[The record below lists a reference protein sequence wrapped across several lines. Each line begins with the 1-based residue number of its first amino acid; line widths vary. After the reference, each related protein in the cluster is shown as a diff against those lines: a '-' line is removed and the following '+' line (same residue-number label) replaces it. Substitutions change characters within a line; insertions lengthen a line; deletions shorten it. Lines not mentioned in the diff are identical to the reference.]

1 MKFDPRFPAVLRAR
15 TQLAG
20 AIAGVT
26 ALSAVWG
33 GVAYAEPSQDSLAN
47 LNELSKQSEQLAES
61 IRAAQRDLDAK
72 LQLVAQADSKHAAD
86 LAALDAAKAQL
97 AAFQGTVDTFV
108 SAVYIGGRTDDLT
121 AIMTATSPKNL
132 IDQLSIRRLA
142 AQQMSERLQGLHAA
156 TVQAGKIQTASAVSM
171 VQARVAVD
179 AAAAVRADMQT
190 KQSQLRAR
198 MDEVAQQAVLSAPPA
213 EVMAALGLPA
223 PIPTVGMG
231 GLVPNARRLVAYI
244 MATYPGVQSIGGV
257 RADPL
262 PDHPSGRAIDIMIG
276 SDMGLGDAINAD
288 IQAQAGRFG
297 VQYTMWR
304 VANHYNHVHITVS

>member
-1 MKFDPRFPAVLRAR
+1 MKFDPRSPAVLRAR

-61 IRAAQRDLDAK
+61 IRSAQRDLDAK

-156 TVQAGKIQTASAVSM
+156 TVQAEKIQAASAVSM